1 MTDGVTKEAIKSQLL
16 DSGINTKVYKLGNPF
31 VGKLKYDVEDLVI
44 D

>member
-1 MTDGVTKEAIKSQLL
+1 MTKEAIKSQLL